1 MNGNDLTTSGIFN
14 TNLRMSSLEIA
25 ELMEKEHF
33 HVMRDIRELVD
44 EGAIGPSRF
53 GLSSYLNSQNK
64 EQPMYLLD
72 FESTMLLITGYD
84 ANRRAKVINR
94 WMQLERGEAVP
105 LVQAADSHTIDNLVS
120 AVADLMVDMG
130 KIRHTI
136 TLQDEN
142 IQLHRKYEAV
152 LEEQIA
158 TLKEGKRKRVNRP
171 LTEEEKELIVSM
183 VAEGMSQGEVAKKMR
198 RSTATVS
205 YLVSERLRAAG
216 VEPKGAGKDERQME
230 LFPVG
235 VLDGSEA

>member
-14 TNLRMSSLEIA
+14 PNLRMSSLEIA
-25 ELMEKEHF
+25 ELTEKDHR
-33 HVMRDIRELVD
+33 HVMRDIRDFIEQ
-44 EGAIGPSRF
+44 GAIDRSRY
-53 GLSSYLNSQNK
+53 GQISYFDSMNR
-64 EQPMYLLD
+64 EQPMYQLD

-84 ANRRAKVINR
+84 VNRRAKVINR
-94 WMQLERGEAVP
+94 WAQLERGEAVP
-105 LVQAADSHTIDNLVS
+105 LAHSDSHAIDNLVS

-130 KIRHTI
+130 KIRHAI

-171 LTEEEKELIVSM
+171 ITEEEKELIVAM
-183 VAEGMSQGEVAKKMR
+183 VAEGMSQSEVAKKMR
-198 RSTATVS
+198 RSSATVS

-216 VEPKGAGKDERQME
+216 VEPRGTEKDERQME

-235 VLDGSEA
+235 ALGSEEA